1 MIDVVEGT
9 AMDALSSMQSVL
21 RGRPKTFP
29 SLTYAIEWSVRSGQ
43 VRNVDSAR
51 VSMPGQLKSTATG
64 KCAVYDVAGEAQ
76 AVNAVNE
83 VNTQKHQPI
92 AEEQEEGSTLPEEKQ
107 TEFKVHSWK
116 DSIIFWVSMVTNCSS
131 IQKPEVG
138 RQQEVEKSK
147 GHPFEW
153 RIDLASTEQYWTG
166 WFKGLSAKFL
176 TVPASM

>member
-64 KCAVYDVAGEAQ
+64 KCAVYDVASEAE
-76 AVNAVNE
+76 AVNADSE

-92 AEEQEEGSTLPEEKQ
+92 AEEQEEDSTLPEEKQ
-107 TEFKVHSWK
+107 TEFKVLP
-116 DSIIFWVSMVTNCSS
+116 VL
-131 IQKPEVG
+131 
-138 RQQEVEKSK
+138 QEV
-147 GHPFEW
+147 
-153 RIDLASTEQYWTG
+153 
-166 WFKGLSAKFL
+166 
-176 TVPASM
+176 